1 MNPVYWNFRLV
12 EALSRWLPAMAAITL
27 AERLAEARYAQATGP
42 RAIVQANLQLAGLQ
56 PAAAREVFRNFG
68 RYLVEFFRIQAL
80 AREAFTVEGAEHL
93 AEARNHGRGVI
104 VLTAHVGHWE
114 LGAAAIRALGLPI
127 AAVALP
133 HRHAG
138 VNRLFDA
145 QRRRWGVDVIPLD
158 THATARC
165 LERLRRGGVVGL
177 LGDIA
182 FGGHPAPVR
191 VFGQLMLLPRGP
203 AVLAARAR
211 APILPVVF
219 LRERPFR
226 FRLVIEPPL
235 PPERPDR
242 HGIAALAEAC
252 AAAMERLIRRA
263 PEQWLLMQPLQPA
276 SQAVRTADA
285 TASARHRVGR
295 VAAAISL

>member
-1 MNPVYWNFRLV
+1 MNSVYWHFRLA
-12 EALSRWLPAMAAITL
+12 EALSRWLPAAAAIAL
-27 AERLAEARYAQATGP
+27 AERLAETRYAQAAGH
-42 RAIVQANLQLAGLQ
+42 RATVQANLRLAGLQ

-68 RYLVEFFRIQAL
+68 RYLVELFRIRTL

-93 AEARNHGRGVI
+93 AEAHSRGRGVI
-104 VLTAHVGHWE
+104 ALTAHVGHWE

-133 HRHAG
+133 HQDAG

-165 LERLRRGGVVGL
+165 LEQLRRGGAVGL

-182 FGGHPAPVR
+182 FGGHPAPAR
-191 VFGQLMLLPRGP
+191 MFGQPVLLPRGP
-203 AVLAARAR
+203 AVLAARAK
-211 APILPVVF
+211 APILPVIL

-235 PPERPDR
+235 LPERPNQ
-242 HGIAALAEAC
+242 HGITALAEAC
-252 AAAMERLIRRA
+252 AAAMERMIRRA

-276 SQAVRTADA
+276 SQAVRMADA
-285 TASARHRVGR
+285 SAGVTHVGR
-295 VAAAISL
+295 VAAATAS